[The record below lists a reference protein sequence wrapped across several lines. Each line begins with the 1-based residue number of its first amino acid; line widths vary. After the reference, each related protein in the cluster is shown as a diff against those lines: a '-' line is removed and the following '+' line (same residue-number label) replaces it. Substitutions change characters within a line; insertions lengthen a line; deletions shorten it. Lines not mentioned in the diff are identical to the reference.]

1 MVTDER
7 TTWPGTDL
15 TTEPHGRLDPD
26 TCRAARR
33 VQDGADV
40 PSKRALRARA
50 VALIVALSAS
60 AGCAAGGSDS
70 SGSSGGSGGTGASG
84 RAAGVRLP
92 PRGAGFDYQIGG
104 AYPPPKDVRIVS
116 RDRSD
121 SPAPGLYNIC
131 YVNAF
136 QAQPDERSSWPA
148 DLLLRDAH
156 GKAVIDTDWNEAL
169 LDIGTPAGRKRVARR
184 VNRWIDGCAA
194 KGFDAV
200 EPDNYDSY
208 TRSRHLLTAADATA
222 FMTLLSRHAHARHL
236 AVAQK
241 NTAELAGVRRRAGLD
256 FAVAEECGQYDECGV
271 YAKAFDDR
279 VVDIEYTDSGLRAA
293 LAHWGGRL
301 SIVRRDRDVSTPG
314 SKGYVRRSTG
324 GADARSGGA
333 AVLR

>member
-1 MVTDER
+1 MP
-7 TTWPGTDL
+7 TTGVL
-15 TTEPHGRLDPD
+15 
-26 TCRAARR
+26 RAARSR
-33 VQDGADV
+33 GTAGALAVVLTVTV
-40 PSKRALRARA
+40 PAL
-50 VALIVALSAS
+50 
-60 AGCAAGGSDS
+60 AGCAGGDTGDGHGT
-70 SGSSGGSGGTGASG
+70 SGSPRS
-84 RAAGVRLP
+84 AAVRLP
-92 PRGAGFDYQIGG
+92 PRHAGFDYQIGG
-104 AYPPPKDVRIVS
+104 AYPPPEGVRIVS

-136 QAQPDERSSWPA
+136 QAQPEERSSWPA

-156 GKAVIDTDWNEAL
+156 GRVVIDEDWNEPL
-169 LDIGTPAGRKRVARR
+169 LDLRTPAKRQRVAER
-184 VNRWIDGCAA
+184 VNRWIDGCAK

-222 FMTLLSRHAHARHL
+222 FMALLSRHAHDRHL

-241 NTAELAGVRRRAGLD
+241 NTAELAGQRGRAGLD

-279 VVDIEYTDSGLRAA
+279 VVDVEYTDSGLRSA
-293 LAHWGGRL
+293 LAHWGDRL

-314 SKGYVRRSTG
+314 SAEYVRK
-324 GADARSGGA
+324 AR
-333 AVLR
+333 